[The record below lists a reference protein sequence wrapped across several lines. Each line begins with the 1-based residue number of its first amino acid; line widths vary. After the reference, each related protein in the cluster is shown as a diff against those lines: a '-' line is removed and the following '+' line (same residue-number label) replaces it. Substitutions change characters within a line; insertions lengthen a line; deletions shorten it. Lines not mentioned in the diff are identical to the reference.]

1 MLTGGNFVF
10 PRKQPPPK
18 RRTINSVKTPE
29 FVDVTCARATPEK
42 LWKALATRLGIVAIG
57 SLITVQTFAASSA
70 STAVLKRENNY
81 DRDWRLLKADA
92 PGAENAAFDD
102 SAWRT
107 LDLPHDWSLEDL
119 PPATNGPSPAVS
131 ETPTAPNSPA
141 TGGGRGRGRAN
152 FPVVGPFSPESPG
165 GTATGYTLGGT
176 GWYRKHFVLGH
187 ETLGKRITI
196 EFDGV
201 YMNSDVWLNGHPLG
215 NHPYGYTSFA
225 YDLTEFLNPPGQENV
240 LAVRVRNLGK
250 NSRWYSGSG
259 IYRHVVLQVTDP
271 LCVGQWGVSVVTPQ
285 VTKKKATVN
294 VVTAVENGRNAGAA
308 LTLRLKLRGPTGRT
322 LQTAETNVQVTTGG
336 HVEIPLTFEVKSPP
350 LWSLDAPLLC
360 QAEVEILVGGKVVDS
375 TTTTFGI
382 REIKFSVENGFTLNG
397 VPVKLR
403 GGCMHHDNGPLGSA
417 AIDRAE
423 ERRVELMKANGFNA
437 IRTSHNPPS
446 TVFLDACD
454 RLGVLVLDEAFD
466 CWEQGK
472 NPDDYGK
479 YFDAWWQ
486 RDLDSMILRDRNHPS
501 VILWSIGNEIPQ
513 RATARGYVIEKQLSD
528 EVRRLDPTRPVTE
541 AICGLWDGRPW
552 SETATDFT
560 FLDVGGYNY
569 QVGQY
574 EQDHQKFPD
583 RIIVGTESFP
593 NDMAN
598 VWRVVDRNSYVLGDF
613 VWTSM
618 DYLGEAGIGNARP
631 NNERGATSWPW
642 FNANCGDLDL
652 CGFKKPQSY
661 YRDVVWS
668 RSKLEMFVHRPIPPG
683 RREIVSGWGWPDE
696 LASWTW
702 PGNEGEPMQV
712 NVYSQC
718 DTVRLELNGKEIA
731 AKKINGGRLTARFD
745 VPYAA
750 GELKAVGLKNG
761 KIIATKILRTVGP
774 AKKVR
779 LIVDRATIRADRND
793 LAYVTVEITDAKGNL
808 LPDATNLVHFTLT
821 GPGELAA
828 VGSGAPNVPE
838 SFRQPQHTAW
848 HGRCLAI
855 LRPLGPVGKL
865 ALRAE
870 ADGLLAA
877 EVAVR
882 IK

>member
-1 MLTGGNFVF
+1 MIAGVKLRILAISCLIAIPAF
-10 PRKQPPPK
+10 
-18 RRTINSVKTPE
+18 SV
-29 FVDVTCARATPEK
+29 C
-42 LWKALATRLGIVAIG
+42 
-57 SLITVQTFAASSA
+57 SAAPA
-70 STAVLKRENNY
+70 ELKRENNF
-81 DRDWRLLKADA
+81 DHDWRFLKADA
-92 PGAENAAFDD
+92 AGAENAAFND

-119 PPATNGPSPAVS
+119 SQTATNNSAAPLPVPPAST
-131 ETPTAPNSPA
+131 NSPA
-141 TGGGRGRGRAN
+141 PGGGRGRGRAN

-165 GTATGYTLGGT
+165 GTATGYTLGGA
-176 GWYRKHFVLGH
+176 GWYRKHFVLDNQ
-187 ETLGKRITI
+187 TLGKRVTV

-201 YMNSDVWLNGHPLG
+201 YMDSDVWLNGHHLG
-215 NHPYGYTSFA
+215 NHPYGYTAFA
-225 YDLTEFLNPPGQENV
+225 YDLTEFLNPPGHENV
-240 LAVRVRNLGK
+240 VAVRVRNEGR

-271 LCVGQWGVSVVTPQ
+271 LRVGQWGVSVTTPQ
-285 VTKKKATVN
+285 VTKQKATVN
-294 VVTAVENGRNAGAA
+294 VVTTVENGQNAG
-308 LTLRLKLRGPTGRT
+308 TIVMLRIKLRGPTGRT
-322 LQTAETNVQVTTGG
+322 LQTGETNVQVAAGG
-336 HVEIPLTFEVKSPP
+336 HVEIPLTVEVKSPP
-350 LWSLDAPLLC
+350 LWSLDAPVLC
-360 QAEVEILVGGKVVDS
+360 QAEVELLVDGKVVDA

-423 ERRVELMKANGFNA
+423 ERRVELMKASGYNA

-446 TVFLDACD
+446 TAFLNACD

-466 CWEQGK
+466 CWEEGK

-479 YFDAWWQ
+479 YFDGWWQ
-486 RDLDSMILRDRNHPS
+486 RDLDSMILRDRNHPC
-501 VILWSIGNEIPQ
+501 VILWSIGNEVPQ
-513 RATARGYVIEKQLSD
+513 RANERGYVIAKQLSD

-541 AICGLWDGRPW
+541 AICALWDGRPW
-552 SETATDFT
+552 SATATAFT

-574 EQDHQKFPD
+574 ERDHQTFPT
-583 RIIVGTESFP
+583 RIIVGTESYP
-593 NDMAN
+593 SGTAEN
-598 VWRVVDRNSYVLGDF
+598 WRAVERDSWVLGDF

-618 DYLGEAGIGNARP
+618 DYIGEAGLGAARLD
-631 NNERGATSWPW
+631 NERGVYFDAY
-642 FNANCGDLDL
+642 CGDLDI
-652 CGFKKPQSY
+652 CGFKKAPSY
-661 YRDVVWS
+661 YRDVVWG
-668 RSKLEMFVHRPIPPG
+668 RSDLEVFVHRPIPQG
-683 RREIVSGWGWPDE
+683 RRESVAGWGWPDE

-702 PGNEGEPMQV
+702 SGNEGNPMQV

-718 DTVRLELNGKEIA
+718 DTVRLELNGKGIA
-731 AKKINGGRLTARFD
+731 TNHINGGRLTARFQ

-761 KIIATKILRTVGP
+761 KIIATKTLRTVGP

-779 LIVDRATIRADRND
+779 LTVDRATVRADRND
-793 LAYVTVEITDAKGNL
+793 LAYVTVEITDASGNV
-808 LPDATNLVHFTLT
+808 LPDAVNLVHFKLT

-828 VGSGAPNVPE
+828 VGSGAPNVLE
-838 SFRQPQHTAW
+838 SFRQPEHTAF

-855 LRPLGPVGKL
+855 LRPLGLTGKL

-870 ADGLLAA
+870 ASGLSAGQ
-877 EVAVR
+877 VMINV
-882 IK
+882 K